1 MNSKTYIKNLI
12 SEIMENN
19 GDNETEFEGQ
29 ALRLRCGEW
38 TADDSGVRL
47 EYIDSRGAMVRR
59 TASAAPIMPTAL
71 LYDPESE
78 LASVELKTRVRGRWR
93 TVVCPRSQISS
104 AVKIVQLADKGIEV
118 TSETA
123 ANLVKFLAEVI
134 SLNPDRIPERKTASR
149 LGWFD
154 GEFLPYAAISAS
166 SRSVGDGALDVPPAS
181 SGEEV
186 SGDSPTE
193 VGTRQS
199 FATYINPGDNKHLL
213 EPVREKGSLE
223 KWVTGMA
230 KYRESLAFRL
240 MMGAS
245 FASPLL
251 EPLNLQPFVFCLWGP
266 TGCGKTLTLQAA
278 MSVWGDPRIGGM
290 TKTMNMTL
298 NAMLSTSA
306 FLRNLPFGGDELQ
319 IIKNRRENYDRLIMS
334 CTEGMDRA
342 RMTYSSLNRTRTWR
356 CAFLFT
362 GEEPCVDTSSG
373 GGAVNRVICVNAGAD
388 TCLPCRKVGEGDR
401 DSGGRGYCSGDTP
414 PQSLRDSSPSFG
426 RGAYQS
432 CLPYDRGAQNAVGAD
447 DPGRPSVSP
456 AELAGLFSENYG
468 SAGRLFIEEYQKD
481 PSAAKRI
488 YDEYFGKLVRL
499 DATGKQAS
507 AMAAILTGDRL
518 ACEYLFKNET
528 PISAETAARFMKSDT
543 AVSAAKRAR
552 EFTEGLIAAN
562 VNMFSPGNISREIW
576 GKIDG
581 DTVLFNKTILCRELK
596 NEGYSFE
603 AVKNEWVSDG
613 FLVRNPDGRFDH
625 CTSCYGTKAR
635 YIKLQTNDNS
645 IE

>member
-1 MNSKTYIKNLI
+1 MTDKNYIKNLI
-12 SEIMENN
+12 SEIMENS

-29 ALRLRCGEW
+29 PLKLRCGEW
-38 TADDSGVRL
+38 TADESGARL
-47 EYIDSRGAMVRR
+47 EYIDSRGAFIKRI
-59 TASAAPIMPTAL
+59 ASTVPIMPTAL
-71 LYDPESE
+71 LYDPETE

-93 TVVCPRSQISS
+93 AVICPRSQISS

-118 TSETA
+118 TSESA

-134 SLNPDRIPERKTASR
+134 SLNPDRIPERKTVSR

-154 GEFLPYAAISAS
+154 GDFLPYAASAS
-166 SRSVGDGALDVPPAS
+166 HNAVGADDPGRPSASPQGASLFSVH
-181 SGEEV
+181 
-186 SGDSPTE
+186 
-193 VGTRQS
+193 
-199 FATYINPGDNKHLL
+199 INAGDNKHLL
-213 EPVREKGSLE
+213 EPVRENGSLE
-223 KWVTGMA
+223 KWVSGMG

-251 EPLNLQPFVFCLWGP
+251 EPLNLQPFVFHLWGP

-290 TKTMNMTL
+290 TKTMNMTT

-373 GGAVNRVICVNAGAD
+373 GGAVNRVICVNAAA
-388 TCLPCRKVGEGDR
+388 
-401 DSGGRGYCSGDTP
+401 SAS
-414 PQSLRDSSPSFG
+414 
-426 RGAYQS
+426 
-432 CLPYDRGAQNAVGAD
+432 QNTVGAD
-447 DPGRPSVSP
+447 DPGRPSASPLGERWISAGGGKTERGQRCDSEHKPLSVSYADSSPQGASLSSVPYP

-468 SAGRLFIEEYQKD
+468 SAGRRFIEEYQKE
-481 PSAAKRI
+481 PNFAKMI
-488 YDEYFGKLVRL
+488 YDEYFQKLIRL
-499 DATGKQAS
+499 DATGKQTS
-507 AMAAILTGDRL
+507 AMAAILTGDSL
-518 ACEYLFKNET
+518 ACRYLFKDEQ
-528 PISAETAARFMKSDT
+528 PISAETAARFMKSDS
-543 AVSAAKRAR
+543 AVSVAKRAR

-562 VNMFSPGNISREIW
+562 INMFSPSNISREIW
-576 GKIDG
+576 GKID
-581 DTVLFNKTILCRELK
+581 DNAVLINKTILCRELK
-596 NEGYSFE
+596 NEGYTFE
-603 AVKNEWVSDG
+603 AVKSEWANDG

-635 YIKLQTNDNS
+635 YIKLQNDYNS

>member
-1 MNSKTYIKNLI
+1 MADKNYIKNLI
-12 SEIMENN
+12 TEIMENS

-29 ALRLRCGEW
+29 PLRLRCGEW
-38 TADDSGVRL
+38 TADESGVRL
-47 EYIDSRGAMVRR
+47 EYIDSRGTFVKR
-59 TASAAPIMPTAL
+59 TASTVPIMPTAL
-71 LYDPESE
+71 LYDPETE

-93 TVVCPRSQISS
+93 SVICPRSQISS

-149 LGWFD
+149 LGWFEGD
-154 GEFLPYAAISAS
+154 FLPYAASAS
-166 SRSVGDGALDVPPAS
+166 PQSVGASLSFASPARVGEGDRDSGGRGYCSEHTPPQSATPTAPPPKERGAKSAS
-181 SGEEV
+181 
-186 SGDSPTE
+186 
-193 VGTRQS
+193 
-199 FATYINPGDNKHLL
+199 ATYINAAENKHLL

-223 KWVTGMA
+223 KWVTGMT

-251 EPLNLQPFVFCLWGP
+251 EPLNLQPFVFHLWGP

-290 TKTMNMTL
+290 TKTMNMTT

-362 GEEPCVDTSSG
+362 GEEPCVGSSSG

-388 TCLPCRKVGEGDR
+388 ICLPCREVGEGDR
-401 DSGGRGYCSGDTP
+401 DSGGRGNCSEHP
-414 PQSLRDSSPSFG
+414 PSQSASQTAPPPKG
-426 RGAYQS
+426 RGAK
-432 CLPYDRGAQNAVGAD
+432 PVF
-447 DPGRPSVSP
+447 PSP
-456 AELAGLFSENYG
+456 AELVGLFSENYG
-468 SAGRLFIEEYQKD
+468 SAGRRFIEEYQKE
-481 PSAAKRI
+481 PSAAKEI

-507 AMAAILTGDRL
+507 AMAAILTGDSL
-518 ACEYLFKNET
+518 ACRYLFKDEQ
-528 PISAETAARFMKSDT
+528 PISAETAARFMKSDS
-543 AVSAAKRAR
+543 AVSVAKRAR

-576 GKIDG
+576 GKIDEG
-581 DTVLFNKTILCRELK
+581 AVLINKTILCRELK

-603 AVKNEWVSDG
+603 AVKNEWAGDG
-613 FLVRNPDGRFDH
+613 FLVRNPKNERLYFQ
-625 CTSCYGTKAR
+625 TTCYGTKAS
-635 YIKLQTNDNS
+635 YIKLNCV
-645 IE
+645 

>member
-1 MNSKTYIKNLI
+1 
-12 SEIMENN
+12 MENG
-19 GDNETEFEGQ
+19 GDNETGFEGQ
-29 ALRLRCGEW
+29 PLKLRCGEW
-38 TADDSGVRL
+38 TADESGVRL
-47 EYIDSRGAMVRR
+47 EYIDSRGAFVKRI
-59 TASAAPIMPTAL
+59 ASTVPIMPTTL
-71 LYDPESE
+71 LCDPETE
-78 LASVELKTRVRGRWR
+78 LASVELRTRVRGRWR
-93 TVVCPRSQISS
+93 AVICPRSQISS

-134 SLNPDRIPERKTASR
+134 SLNPDRIPERKTVSR

-154 GEFLPYAAISAS
+154 GEFLPYAAVSASRNAVGADIVRPSASPLGESLINAS
-166 SRSVGDGALDVPPAS
+166 SR
-181 SGEEV
+181 EEV
-186 SGDSPTE
+186 SGDSLTE
-193 VGTRQS
+193 VGTSRPCPTQS
-199 FATYINPGDNKHLL
+199 PSATDSPRGRLSSATYINAGNNKYLL

-223 KWVTGMA
+223 KWVTGMG

-245 FASPLL
+245 FVSPLL
-251 EPLNLQPFVFCLWGP
+251 EPLNLQPFVFHLWGP

-290 TKTMNMTL
+290 TKTMNMTV

-342 RMTYSSLNRTRTWR
+342 RMTYSSLNRTQTWR

-373 GGAVNRVICVNAGAD
+373 GGAVNRVICVNAS
-388 TCLPCRKVGEGDR
+388 C
-401 DSGGRGYCSGDTP
+401 P
-414 PQSLRDSSPSFG
+414 PQSPSATAPPRRRQSSASSLEEVSGDSLTEVGIRLS
-426 RGAYQS
+426 
-432 CLPYDRGAQNAVGAD
+432 LP
-447 DPGRPSVSP
+447 SP
-456 AELAGLFSENYG
+456 AELVGLFSENYG
-468 SAGRLFIEEYQKD
+468 SAGRRFIEEYQKE
-481 PSAAKRI
+481 PNTAKMI
-488 YDEYFGKLVRL
+488 YDEYFKKLARL

-507 AMAAILTGDRL
+507 AMAAVLTGDCL
-518 ACEYLFKNET
+518 ACRYLFKDEQ
-528 PISAETAARFMKSDT
+528 PISVDSAARFMKSDSS
-543 AVSAAKRAR
+543 VSVAKRAR

-576 GKIDG
+576 GKIDDG
-581 DTVLFNKTILCRELK
+581 AVLINKTILCRELK

-603 AVKNEWVSDG
+603 AVKNEWAADG
-613 FLVRNPDGRFDH
+613 FLVKNQNGRFNH
-625 CTSCYGTKAR
+625 YTSCYGTKAR
-635 YIKLQTNDNS
+635 YIKLLNEDTS
-645 IE
+645 SE